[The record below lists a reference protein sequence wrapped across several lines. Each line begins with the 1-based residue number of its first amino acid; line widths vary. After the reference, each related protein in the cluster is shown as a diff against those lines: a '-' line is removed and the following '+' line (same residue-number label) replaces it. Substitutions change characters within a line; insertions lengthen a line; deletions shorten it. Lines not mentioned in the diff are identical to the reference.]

1 MRRRI
6 GSLPTLR
13 DYVKSFVNPRSKAK
27 KAKHY
32 DAVSSL
38 SLDEEHGLLYSG
50 SWDKTVKVWSVS
62 DSRCLESIE
71 AHVDA
76 VNAVV
81 AAFGCYVFTGSADGT
96 VKMWRREYE
105 GKGTKKKT
113 KHVLEGV
120 LLEQESAVTALAANR
135 WSMVVY
141 GGSSDGAVNFWGRA
155 KGKYC
160 FSHEGVLRG
169 HKLAVLCLAVS
180 GCLVVSGS
188 ADKSVCVWK
197 REESGNHTWLSVLNG
212 HAGPVKCIAAIEVEQ
227 GEEERESEV
236 REFQRWMVYTG
247 SLDKS
252 VKVWRV
258 SENAPE
264 LRVIQ
269 GWVPPPYSAVA
280 AGDGSPFSPRRISF
294 KSSDDHQNRRRH
306 YQT

>member
-1 MRRRI
+1 M
-6 GSLPTLR
+6 PTLR
-13 DYVKSFVNPRSKAK
+13 DYVKSSVNPKRKAK
-27 KAKHY
+27 KVKHY

-62 DSRCLESIE
+62 DYKCLESIE
-71 AHVDA
+71 AHLDA
-76 VNAVV
+76 VNAVA

-105 GKGTKKKT
+105 GKGTKRKT

-120 LLEQESAVTALAANR
+120 LLEQESAVTALAVNR
-135 WSMVVY
+135 WSKLVY
-141 GGSSDGAVNFWGRA
+141 GGSSDGAVNFWGRG
-155 KGKYC
+155 KGRYY
-160 FSHEGVLRG
+160 FSREGVLRG
-169 HKLAVLCLAVS
+169 HKLAVLCLAVA

-197 REESGNHTWLSVLNG
+197 REESGKHTWLSVLSG
-212 HAGPVKCIAAIEVEQ
+212 HTGPVKCIAATEVEE
-227 GEEERESEV
+227 GEEGCESEV
-236 REFQRWMVYTG
+236 HELKGTDQLHQGWVVYTG

-258 SENAPE
+258 SDNAPE

-269 GWVPPPYSAVA
+269 GWGPPRDSAVA
-280 AGDGSPFSPRRISF
+280 TGDRSPFSPRRISF
-294 KSSDDHQNRRRH
+294 KSSDDHQNRRR
-306 YQT
+306 